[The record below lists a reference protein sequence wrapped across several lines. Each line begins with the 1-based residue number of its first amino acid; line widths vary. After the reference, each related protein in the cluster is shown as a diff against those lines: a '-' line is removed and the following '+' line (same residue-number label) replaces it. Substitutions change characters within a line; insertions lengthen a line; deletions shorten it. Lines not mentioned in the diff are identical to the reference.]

1 VLLHTRTRILDFAH
15 NVKQNRGVTLAA
27 WVRDDLRSRLPGGAG
42 EGLTLRALSGRY
54 GCSLTPVRRAV
65 AALVREGVLVRKAGG
80 RLEAAPGRRARPAP
94 PPPKPGAWERGLE
107 RDVLRAG
114 LRGEAGFLREEA
126 AARRL
131 GTGRTALR
139 RALARLAAA
148 GLVEHVPRRG
158 WRVRP
163 FRDAEMD
170 AFLEVR
176 EALELKALDLALPRL
191 EPAELRALLEE
202 NRPGRGPD
210 ARLHE
215 LLVERAGNPYL
226 ADFFRRHGAYFSTLF
241 HSAARHPDAGPL
253 MAAHHR
259 RILRALIERRL
270 PAARRLLAAHIR
282 AQAPVLRRLLRRL
295 AELPAADWPEGPA

>member
-1 VLLHTRTRILDFAH
+1 
-15 NVKQNRGVTLAA
+15 VTLAA
-27 WVRDDLRSRLPGGAG
+27 WVRDDLRSRLLGGEAA
-42 EGLTLRALSGRY
+42 GLTLRALSGRY

-65 AALVREGVLVRKAGG
+65 ASLVREGLLRRSPGG
-80 RLEAAPGRRARPAP
+80 RLAAVPPVRGARRPAP
-94 PPPKPGAWERGLE
+94 PPLPGAWERGLE

-139 RALARLAAA
+139 RALGRLAAA
-148 GLVEHVPRRG
+148 GLVDHVPRRG

-163 FRDAEMD
+163 FREAEML

-176 EALELKALDLALPRL
+176 EALELRALELAFPRL
-191 EPAELRALLEE
+191 DPAELRALLAE
-202 NRPGRGPD
+202 NLPPRGPD
-210 ARLHE
+210 ARLHD

-241 HSAARHPDAGPL
+241 HLAARNPDAGAL
-253 MAAHHR
+253 MAADHR
-259 RILRALIERRL
+259 RLLRALLDGRL
-270 PAARRLLAAHIR
+270 ETARRVLAAHIR
-282 AQAPVLRRLLRRL
+282 AQAPALRRLLRRL
-295 AELPAADWPEGPA
+295 AELPASEWPST